1 MLTAILITAGIA
13 LTGGGVGGFFIAKGI
28 DRPAVEEARA
38 EAEEARAD
46 AVEARADARA
56 LRDVTQSQVDLA
68 ASLSAPAQVEA
79 EVVQELARKTP
90 ACARAADGVACM
102 VQLCWAFGQ
111 SKANRP
117 ECSDY
122 QTLHTDGLRA
132 GLTSCPE
139 PEP

>member
-46 AVEARADARA
+46 AVEARADAHA

-68 ASLSAPAQVEA
+68 ASLSASGSRGRSGTRSEDPRMCPRCRRGCVHGPVMLGIWA
-79 EVVQELARKTP
+79 EQ
-90 ACARAADGVACM
+90 
-102 VQLCWAFGQ
+102 GQ
-111 SKANRP
+111 P
-117 ECSDY
+117 
-122 QTLHTDGLRA
+122 T
-132 GLTSCPE
+132 
-139 PEP
+139 